1 MTDINKIS
9 EDEYTNLFLSRQPV
23 EKTNILKKACVGIAG
38 AGGLGSVV
46 AENLA
51 RAGVGNLVIV
61 DFDMIEPS
69 NLNRQRFSISQLGML
84 KAKTLCQNI
93 KGFNPFT
100 SIVTV
105 NEKVTESNCE
115 EIFKGCEIVAE
126 CFDRADQKAMLVSSL
141 RKYLPEAYVVAVSGI
156 AGTETS
162 SKIELKKLSD
172 KLYMIGDLESDSES
186 GMGLFATRVGIAAS
200 MQAHLIL
207 RILLG
212 EEK

>member
-9 EDEYTNLFLSRQPV
+9 KDEYTKEFLSRQPF

-51 RAGVGNLVIV
+51 RAGVGKLVIA
-61 DFDMIEPS
+61 DFDLIEPS
-69 NLNRQRFSISQLGML
+69 NLNRQRFSILQLGMVKV
-84 KAKTLCQNI
+84 KALCQNI

-105 NEKVTESNCE
+105 NEKVTESNCV
-115 EIFKGCEIVAE
+115 EIFQGCEVVAE

-141 RKYLPEAYVVAVSGI
+141 RKYLPEVFVVAVSGI

>member
-1 MTDINKIS
+1 MTDINKLS
-9 EDEYTNLFLSRQPV
+9 EDEYTKEFLCRQPV

-51 RAGVGNLVIV
+51 RSGVGKLVIA
-61 DFDMIEPS
+61 DFDLIEPS
-69 NLNRQRFSISQLGML
+69 NLNRQRFSISQLGMV
-84 KAKTLCQNI
+84 KVKVLCQNI
-93 KGFNPFT
+93 KGFNPFI
-100 SIVTV
+100 SIVTI

-115 EIFKGCEIVAE
+115 EIFKGCEVVAE

-141 RKYLPEAYVVAVSGI
+141 RKYLPKSYVVAVSGI
-156 AGTETS
+156 AGTETGS
-162 SKIELKKLSD
+162 RIELNKLSD
-172 KLYMIGDLESDSES
+172 KLYMIGDMESDSES
-186 GMGLFATRVGIAAS
+186 GMGLFASRVGIAAS

-207 RILLG
+207 RLLLG

>member
-9 EDEYTNLFLSRQPV
+9 KEEYIRQFLSRQPV
-23 EKTNILKKACVGIAG
+23 EKTNIFKNACVGIAG

-51 RAGVGNLVIV
+51 RAGVGKLVIV

-69 NLNRQRFSISQLGML
+69 NLNRQRFSISQLGMVKV
-84 KAKTLCQNI
+84 KALCHNI
-93 KGFNPFT
+93 KGFNPFIET
-100 SIVTV
+100 VAV
-105 NEKVTESNCE
+105 NEKVTSSNCE
-115 EIFKGCEIVAE
+115 EIFKGCEVVAE
-126 CFDRADQKAMLVSSL
+126 CFDRADEKAMLVTSL
-141 RKYLPEAYVVAVSGI
+141 RKYLPESYMVVVSGI
-156 AGTETS
+156 AGTETGS
-162 SKIELKKLSD
+162 RIELKKLSD
-172 KLYMIGDLESDSES
+172 KLYMIGDMQSDSEL
-186 GMGLFATRVGIAAS
+186 GIGLFSTRVGIAAS